1 MDNWFTIENIDKET
15 FVISEYKH
23 WEKTHCYLLI
33 GSKTAIL
40 IDTGLGI
47 ANIRQVVVDTL
58 TTLPVLVIT
67 THAHWDHIGGH
78 KLFNDIAVHKEDVE
92 WISNKFPLSHEV
104 VKSNLLKEKC
114 DFPRDFDIRKYRI
127 FQSKPTKILED
138 GSLIDF
144 GNRKLTVIHTPGHS
158 PGHICLYEE
167 ERAYLFS
174 GDLIYSGC
182 LDAFYPSTNPVDYMK
197 SVNKISSLKI
207 YKVFQSH
214 YSLDISVELIREI
227 DIAFKELYSQDKLKQ
242 GNSIFRYKDFSIH
255 I

>member
-1 MDNWFTIENIDKET
+1 MNNWFTIENIDKET

-33 GSKTAIL
+33 GSKRAIL

-47 ANIRQVVVDTL
+47 ANIRQVVDSL

-67 THAHWDHIGGH
+67 THVHWDHIGGH
-78 KLFNDIAVHKEDVE
+78 SLFNDVAVHKEEVE
-92 WISNKFPLSHEV
+92 WISNKFPLPLEV

-114 DFPRDFDIRKYRI
+114 DFPKGFHIEKYGI
-127 FQSKPTKILED
+127 FQGKPTRVLED
-138 GSLIDF
+138 GSLIELGD
-144 GNRKLTVIHTPGHS
+144 RRLTVIHTPGHS
-158 PGHICLYEE
+158 PGHICLYEA
-167 ERAYLFS
+167 ERGYLFS

-182 LDAFYPSTNPVDYMK
+182 LDAFYPSTNPVDFMK

-207 YKVFQSH
+207 DKVLPAH
-214 YSLDISVELIREI
+214 YSLDISAELIREI
-227 DIAFKELYSQDKLKQ
+227 DVAFKELYSQRKLKQ
-242 GNSIFRYKDFSIH
+242 GSGLFRYKDFSIH